1 MTTRVRYPGPPPI
14 ISLKC
19 YLVAFAVWGRR
30 VLVRI
35 QVGRPVFALVSLV
48 VEVLFCNQGVEVRF
62 LPGAPSSDV
71 IVGTSG
77 QKYLPMTCFEHEG
90 WFDSNSI
97 HQVLRWIDI
106 ASWI

>member
-1 MTTRVRYPGPPPI
+1 MFCAKLCSDGEGGH
-14 ISLKC
+14 L
-19 YLVAFAVWGRR
+19 LVPNTSCHKGSSPLA
-30 VLVRI
+30 
-35 QVGRPVFALVSLV
+35 
-48 VEVLFCNQGVEVRF
+48 
-62 LPGAPSSDV
+62 APSLDV